1 MTIDLIC
8 LCFVNRDVINFV
20 SNIWHGE
27 GSKAEGWPAKIRVI
41 APKYVKYVENQ
52 NSFDSNYTVQ
62 SVKTDKV
69 SLFKMLLGE
78 IILSKCLSILL
89 GYYEWWG

>member
-1 MTIDLIC
+1 MQGNISFHIQFLYPFHILFSAC
-8 LCFVNRDVINFV
+8 RDVINFV

-41 APKYVKYVENQ
+41 APKYVKYVEGK

-69 SLFKMLLGE
+69 SF
-78 IILSKCLSILL
+78 
-89 GYYEWWG
+89 